1 MPRRAL
7 ASLAL
12 AASLALPAACVVWPA
27 GTGPSAE
34 PVPLAE
40 AIDRRDRGEV
50 VIVDVREESAFA
62 AGHVPGAIN
71 LPLDGLA
78 GRVGELRRL
87 HKLPV
92 LYCGCPDESSS
103 VRAARILHTN
113 GLDARVLAGGY
124 SGYLRGS
131 RAGKP

>member
-1 MPRRAL
+1 VLRRAL

-12 AASLALPAACVVWPA
+12 AACLALAAACVVWPA
-27 GTGPSAE
+27 GTGPGAE

-50 VIVDVREESAFA
+50 VIVDVREPGAFA
-62 AGHVPGAIN
+62 AGHIPGAIN
-71 LPLDGLA
+71 VPLDGLA

-87 HKLPV
+87 HRLPV
-92 LYCGCPDESSS
+92 LYCGCPHESSS
-103 VRAARILHTN
+103 LRAARILHTN

-124 SGYLRGS
+124 SGYLREP
-131 RAGKP
+131 RAGPP